1 MNDTAPRFY
10 RMPWI
15 PRDFASST
23 RTWPLVARAV
33 YRELLD
39 AQWDIGG
46 MSIGTLPDDADEL
59 RLLARAT
66 PTEWRIAW
74 KYVEPKFPLVESGR
88 RNARLEEH
96 RANSN
101 KQHAARALGAA
112 KTNAKRWGNRGV
124 AT

>member
-1 MNDTAPRFY
+1 MIDKIPNFY

-46 MSIGTLPDDADEL
+46 VNIGTLPDDADEL

-74 KYVEPKFPLVESGR
+74 KYIEPKFPPVEGGR
-88 RNARLEEH
+88 RNAKLEEH
-96 RANSN
+96 RAYSN
-101 KQHAARALGAA
+101 KQRAARAKGAA
-112 KTNAKRWGNRGV
+112 KTNAMRWGNRGV
-124 AT
+124 AP